1 VGLLGRKGSYA
12 MTEIN
17 KAAQALSLSR
27 PVKELT
33 CKQCGET
40 FEARDARAKFCGNRC
55 RQADF
60 RGSKKANN

>member
-1 VGLLGRKGSYA
+1 

-60 RGSKKANN
+60 RNSKKANN